1 MMTFKVTFRIG
12 IFCPKLL
19 ESTHLFAGYGFG
31 TTPGGLKYVGE
42 ILYNHAWDSD
52 MSPGSNKN
60 LRCLPVNM
68 FTKMY
73 LEHLVLLITDKC

>member
-52 MSPGSNKN
+52 ESQ
-60 LRCLPVNM
+60 
-68 FTKMY
+68 
-73 LEHLVLLITDKC
+73 